1 MGKSKVI
8 LTTCALFVDLKMQHK
23 LSIPLWMWPMSIKLI
38 VIRFRDI
45 DFNGNGRIEPFE
57 FDRDLTEDVV
67 KKIGN

>member
-1 MGKSKVI
+1 
-8 LTTCALFVDLKMQHK
+8 
-23 LSIPLWMWPMSIKLI
+23 MSIKLI